1 MDFQPR
7 LKPLQTFSVYS
18 LTDIV
23 MLLLIFFLLSSS
35 FIIQPGIKVQLPRSE
50 TAEVH
55 SEKSINITITK
66 DGALYLDDERTSL
79 EALPAKLKP
88 KLIYS
93 AGQVIVIQA
102 DRDISLN
109 RAVQVIDVVKS
120 AGGEKFLIATERL
133 EP

>member
-50 TAEVH
+50 TAQVN
-55 SEKSINITITK
+55 SEKSITVTITQ

-109 RAVQVIDVVKS
+109 RAVQVIDVIKS

>member
-23 MLLLIFFLLSSS
+23 MLLLIFFMLSSS
-35 FIIQPGIKVQLPRSE
+35 FIIQPGIKVRLPKSE
-50 TAEVH
+50 TAEVN
-55 SEKSINITITK
+55 SEKSITVTITQ
-66 DGALYLDDERTSL
+66 DGALYLNDERTSL

-88 KLIYS
+88 KLIYG

-109 RAVQVIDVVKS
+109 RAVQVIDVIKS
-120 AGGEKFLIATERL
+120 AGGEKFLIATERP
-133 EP
+133 EQ

>member
-1 MDFQPR
+1 MDFQQR

-35 FIIQPGIKVQLPRSE
+35 FIIHPGIKVHLPRSE

-55 SEKSINITITK
+55 SEKSITVTITK
-66 DGALYLDDERTSL
+66 DGALYLNDERTSL
-79 EALPAKLKP
+79 EALAAKLKP
-88 KLIYS
+88 QLIYG
-93 AGQVIVIQA
+93 AGQVIVVHA

-109 RAVQVIDVVKS
+109 RAIQVIDVIKS
-120 AGGEKFLIATERL
+120 AGGERFLIATEKPER
-133 EP
+133 

>member
-1 MDFQPR
+1 MDFQPH

-50 TAEVH
+50 TAQVN
-55 SEKSINITITK
+55 SEKSITVTITQ

-109 RAVQVIDVVKS
+109 RAVQVIDVIKS
-120 AGGEKFLIATERL
+120 AGEEKFLIATERL